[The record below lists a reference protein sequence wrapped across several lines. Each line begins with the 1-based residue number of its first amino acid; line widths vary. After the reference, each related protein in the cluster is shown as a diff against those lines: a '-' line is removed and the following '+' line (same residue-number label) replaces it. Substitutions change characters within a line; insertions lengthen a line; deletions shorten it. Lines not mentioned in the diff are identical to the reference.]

1 MAAETQSHNALA
13 YKPTSWYSNRMSN
26 DTAQRILDSAQALI
40 VERGYKGFSY
50 ADIAEVVKISKPSI
64 HFHYPTKAVLA
75 QQLVLRYREDALAKL
90 WQLSAQ
96 VADAAVRLEIYA
108 DYWEN
113 CIRANTAPFC
123 MCAMLAS
130 EMPVLPDEVRS
141 EVQAFFRGMESW
153 LASVLDDGVRRGAG
167 SQVLLVAGARRH
179 ARSPRIRRRGVVQ
192 SGDGRRHRTP
202 QSGRASAWGCRAR
215 ACIVDTREYRAQRPW
230 SDMAFYL
237 SKQSTN

>member
-1 MAAETQSHNALA
+1 
-13 YKPTSWYSNRMSN
+13 MSN

-153 LASVLDDGVRRGAG
+153 LASVLDDGVRHGTLRLARGAALEAK
-167 SQVLLVAGARRH
+167 SFLSLVHGAMLEARVFGDAASFKVVMGDAIGRLKVAAPAHGVAERAH
-179 ARSPRIRRRGVVQ
+179 A
-192 SGDGRRHRTP
+192 
-202 QSGRASAWGCRAR
+202 
-215 ACIVDTREYRAQRPW
+215 
-230 SDMAFYL
+230 
-237 SKQSTN
+237 